1 MSSKKP
7 KISLAWQMMIGLA
20 LGVVVGAL
28 VEQETAK
35 TFLQPLGDLFIR
47 LIRMVVVPLVLAT
60 IIAGAAGI
68 SDTSKLGRVATKTL
82 ICYALTT
89 AVAVAMGLIFAS
101 FIQPGVGLDLSTEG
115 LAAKAVARKDERM
128 SWKSGRRT
136 PRP

>member
-47 LIRMVVVPLVLAT
+47 LIRMV
-60 IIAGAAGI
+60 
-68 SDTSKLGRVATKTL
+68 
-82 ICYALTT
+82 
-89 AVAVAMGLIFAS
+89 
-101 FIQPGVGLDLSTEG
+101 
-115 LAAKAVARKDERM
+115 ARNRTRPYFQ
-128 SWKSGRRT
+128 GCRRRSS
-136 PRP
+136 P